1 LLLVGIDR
9 VENPTILVKTIYFF
23 TGLQHEAVVVFF
35 VISGFLIGGR
45 VWDAVSV
52 GKFEFTAYFIS
63 RFSRIYIVYLPSL
76 LLVTVLNVVGY
87 DFLSETRFYAER
99 PLFPSGVSSGWSIDQ
114 IPCHLLGVQGVMCTP
129 WGANPPLWSL
139 GFEWVLYLTAP
150 AIFYAALARS
160 SRISLAV
167 ILLVMCDHEIVY
179 WFLIW
184 FAGTVAYV
192 LSDRYSSGRVVGLAG
207 VALSLAALVA
217 SRMKIVPATETDIA
231 VAIGVAAAFS
241 CRWLVTAQIRSSII
255 QRCARFSYSLYLIHL
270 PVCLFFGAMLE
281 GFAGWSHEL
290 VQPDAIGLGA
300 FALIIAGGL
309 LSAWLFAMATEDHTD
324 TLKRLIQTRLRQ
336 LGTWAPRPILPT
348 H

>member
-63 RFSRIYIVYLPSL
+63 RFSRIYIVYLPSF
-76 LLVTVLNVVGY
+76 LLVAVLNIVGY
-87 DFLSETRFYAER
+87 DFLSETRFFAER
-99 PLFPSGVSSGWSIDQ
+99 PLFPSGVSSGWSIYQ
-114 IPCHLLGVQGVMCTP
+114 IPCHLLGVQGVMCIP

-139 GFEWVLYLTAP
+139 GFEWILYLIAP
-150 AIFYAALARS
+150 AIFYAAVARS

-167 ILLVMCDHEIVY
+167 MLLVMSNHEILH

-184 FAGTVAYV
+184 CAGTVAYV
-192 LSDRYSSGRVVGLAG
+192 LSDRVVGLAG
-207 VALSLAALVA
+207 FALTVVALAV
-217 SRMKIVPATETDIA
+217 SRMKIVPATQTDIA
-231 VAIGVAAAFS
+231 VAISVATAFS
-241 CRWLVTAQIRSSII
+241 CRWLVTVQIRTSII

-281 GFAGWSHEL
+281 GFAGWPHAL
-290 VQPDAIGLGA
+290 VQPDAVGLGA
-300 FALIIAGGL
+300 FTLIIAGGL
-309 LSAWLFAMATEDHTD
+309 LSALLFAMATEDHTD
-324 TLKRLIQTRLRQ
+324 KLKRLMQAHVGSSGLVSTGQTDFAVRS
-336 LGTWAPRPILPT
+336 
-348 H
+348 